1 MYFVRCS
8 FDELWV
14 LSLLAHTLDHFRY
27 RFGFCTV
34 VSNFVMIPLLA
45 GVLQLFLYFVLNMG
59 MPYAHG
65 LIPDSIE
72 HFCLQ
77 FGKICFLVLF

>member
-14 LSLLAHTLDHFRY
+14 LSLLAHTLDHFQY
-27 RFGFCTV
+27 RFGFCSV

-45 GVLQLFLYFVLNMG
+45 GVFQLFLYLCVKYG
-59 MPYAHG
+59 DA
-65 LIPDSIE
+65 
-72 HFCLQ
+72 
-77 FGKICFLVLF
+77 ICSWTKS